1 VEKTR
6 YEDYKY
12 AMQDTASLYVG
23 SKYTFGEILEDET
36 IYFKFRLLVNQHILT
51 EADREDTI
59 ETHLYYLDE
68 KSFLVKIYKQLKG
81 KVKVNLI
88 EEKKSLF
95 GKKKK
100 QYCVKTMKVEELVK
114 MTAKQKEAV
123 GLVVMEL
130 QLSKLALMTF

>member
-1 VEKTR
+1 MEKTR

-12 AMQDTASLYVG
+12 AMQDTGSLYIG
-23 SKYTFGEILEDET
+23 SKYTFGELLEDET

-51 EADREDTI
+51 EADKEDTI

-81 KVKVNLI
+81 KVKVNII
-88 EEKKSLF
+88 EEKKSIF
-95 GKKKK
+95 GKRQKR
-100 QYCVKTMKVEELVK
+100 YTVKTMKIEDLVK
-114 MTAKQKEAV
+114 IPVAQKEAL